1 MTMTKVNDWNT
12 VRDAVADAILDRG
25 SGLVE
30 LIGAANTIAAV
41 VCIYMNNDQCR
52 GYGQD
57 FQYVEDPEAEEPP
70 VVLSIITSQERL
82 SIILNGI
89 MSYYKD
95 NIPLV
100 GYSDLTEDVEH
111 LLIVIDTVLD
121 RIDAQRA

>member
-1 MTMTKVNDWNT
+1 MAKINDWNQ
-12 VRDAVADAILDRG
+12 VRDAVADALLERG

-41 VCIYMNNDQCR
+41 TCIYMSNDQCR

-57 FQYVEDPEAEEPP
+57 FELVDDTDFPGMLTKVSVISAP
-70 VVLSIITSQERL
+70 ERL
-82 SIILNGI
+82 SIITDVG

-100 GYSDLTEDVEH
+100 GYEDLAEDVEH

-121 RIDAQRA
+121 RISAQEG

>member
-1 MTMTKVNDWNT
+1 MAKINDWNQ
-12 VRDAVADAILDRG
+12 VRDAVADALLERG

-30 LIGAANTIAAV
+30 LIGATNTIAAV
-41 VCIYMNNDQCR
+41 TCIYMNNDQCR

-57 FQYVEDPEAEEPP
+57 FELVDDTDFPG
-70 VVLSIITSQERL
+70 VLTKVSVISAPERL
-82 SIILNGI
+82 SIITDVG

-100 GYSDLTEDVEH
+100 GYEDLAEDVEH

-121 RIDAQRA
+121 RISAQEG

>member
-1 MTMTKVNDWNT
+1 MAKINDWNE
-12 VRDAVADAILDRG
+12 VRDAVADALLERG

-30 LIGAANTIAAV
+30 LIGATNTIAAV
-41 VCIYMNNDQCR
+41 TCIYMNNDQCR

-57 FQYVEDPEAEEPP
+57 FELVDDTDFPG
-70 VVLSIITSQERL
+70 VLTKVSVISAPERL
-82 SIILNGI
+82 SIITDVG

-100 GYSDLTEDVEH
+100 GYEDLSEDVEH

-121 RIDAQRA
+121 RISAQEG

>member
-1 MTMTKVNDWNT
+1 MAKINDWNE
-12 VRDAVADAILDRG
+12 VRDAVADALLERG

-30 LIGAANTIAAV
+30 LIGATNTIAAV
-41 VCIYMNNDQCR
+41 TCIYMNNDQCR

-57 FQYVEDPEAEEPP
+57 FELVDDTDFPG
-70 VVLSIITSQERL
+70 VLTKVSVISAPERL
-82 SIILNGI
+82 SIITDVG

-100 GYSDLTEDVEH
+100 GYEDLAEDVEH

-121 RIDAQRA
+121 RISAQEG

>member
-1 MTMTKVNDWNT
+1 MAKIDDWNQ
-12 VRDAVADAILDRG
+12 VRDAVADALLERG

-30 LIGAANTIAAV
+30 LIGASNTIAAV
-41 VCIYMNNDQCR
+41 TCIYMNNDQCR

-57 FQYVEDPEAEEPP
+57 FELVDDTDFPG
-70 VVLSIITSQERL
+70 VLTKVSVISAPERL
-82 SIILNGI
+82 SIITDVG

-100 GYSDLTEDVEH
+100 GYEDLAEDVEH

-121 RIDAQRA
+121 RISAQEG

>member
-1 MTMTKVNDWNT
+1 MAKINDWNT

-30 LIGAANTIAAV
+30 IIGAPNTIAAV
-41 VCIYMNNDQCR
+41 TCIYMNNDQCR

-57 FQYVEDPEAEEPP
+57 FQYVEDPESNEPP
-70 VVLSIITSQERL
+70 EVVSVISSPERL
-82 SIILNGI
+82 SIIHNGL

-95 NIPLV
+95 NISLV
-100 GYSDLTEDVEH
+100 GYEDLAEDVLH
-111 LLIVIDTVLD
+111 LLVVIDTVLD

>member
-1 MTMTKVNDWNT
+1 MAKISDWNQ
-12 VRDAVADAILDRG
+12 VRDAVADALLERG

-30 LIGAANTIAAV
+30 LIGATNTIAAV
-41 VCIYMNNDQCR
+41 TCIYMNNDQCR

-57 FQYVEDPEAEEPP
+57 FELVDDTDFPG
-70 VVLSIITSQERL
+70 VLTKVSVISAPERL
-82 SIILNGI
+82 SIITDVG

-100 GYSDLTEDVEH
+100 GYEDLSEDVEH

-121 RIDAQRA
+121 RISAQEG

>member
-1 MTMTKVNDWNT
+1 MAKINDWNQ
-12 VRDAVADAILDRG
+12 VRDAVANALLERG

-30 LIGAANTIAAV
+30 LIGATNTIAAV
-41 VCIYMNNDQCR
+41 TCIYMNNDQCR

-57 FQYVEDPEAEEPP
+57 FELVDDTDFPG
-70 VVLSIITSQERL
+70 VLTKVSVISAPERL
-82 SIILNGI
+82 SIITDVG

-100 GYSDLTEDVEH
+100 GYEDLSEDVEH

-121 RIDAQRA
+121 RISAQEG

>member
-1 MTMTKVNDWNT
+1 MAKINDWNQ
-12 VRDAVADAILDRG
+12 VRDAVADALLERG

-30 LIGAANTIAAV
+30 LIGATNTIAAV
-41 VCIYMNNDQCR
+41 TCIYMNNDQCR

-57 FQYVEDPEAEEPP
+57 FELVDDTDFPG
-70 VVLSIITSQERL
+70 VLTKVSVISAPERL
-82 SIILNGI
+82 SIITEVG

-100 GYSDLTEDVEH
+100 GYEDLAEDVEH

-121 RIDAQRA
+121 RISAQEG

>member
-1 MTMTKVNDWNT
+1 MAKINDWNQ
-12 VRDAVADAILDRG
+12 VRDAVADALLERG

-30 LIGAANTIAAV
+30 LIGATNTIAAV
-41 VCIYMNNDQCR
+41 TCIYMNNDQCR

-57 FQYVEDPEAEEPP
+57 FELVDDTDFPG
-70 VVLSIITSQERL
+70 VLTKVSVISAPERL
-82 SIILNGI
+82 SIITDVG

-100 GYSDLTEDVEH
+100 GYEDLSEDVEH

-121 RIDAQRA
+121 RISAQEG

>member
-1 MTMTKVNDWNT
+1 MAKINDWNQ
-12 VRDAVADAILDRG
+12 VRDAVADALLERG

-30 LIGAANTIAAV
+30 LIGATNTIAAV
-41 VCIYMNNDQCR
+41 TCIYMNNDQCR

-57 FQYVEDPEAEEPP
+57 YELVDDTDFPG
-70 VVLSIITSQERL
+70 VLTKVSVISAPERL
-82 SIILNGI
+82 SIITDVG

-100 GYSDLTEDVEH
+100 GYEDLSEDVEH

-121 RIDAQRA
+121 RISAQEG

>member
-1 MTMTKVNDWNT
+1 MAKINDWNE
-12 VRDAVADAILDRG
+12 VRDAVADALLERG

-30 LIGAANTIAAV
+30 LIGATNTIAAV
-41 VCIYMNNDQCR
+41 TCIYMNNDQCR

-57 FQYVEDPEAEEPP
+57 FELVDDTDFPG
-70 VVLSIITSQERL
+70 VLTKVSVISAPERL
-82 SIILNGI
+82 SIITDAG

-100 GYSDLTEDVEH
+100 GYEDLAEDVEH

-121 RIDAQRA
+121 RISAQEG

>member
-1 MTMTKVNDWNT
+1 MAKINDWNQ
-12 VRDAVADAILDRG
+12 VRDAVADALLERG

-41 VCIYMNNDQCR
+41 TCIYMNNDQCR

-57 FQYVEDPEAEEPP
+57 FELVDDTDFPG
-70 VVLSIITSQERL
+70 VLTKVSVISAPERL
-82 SIILNGI
+82 SIITDVG

-100 GYSDLTEDVEH
+100 GYEDLSEDVEH

-121 RIDAQRA
+121 RISAQEG